1 MGKRGIQDI
10 LSETRDGVLCI
21 EKNTRE
27 RVEALM
33 ERYEKDKGN
42 RIKMGNEALRSAVT
56 SDLLPRHEQFEFAVK
71 KIDTDIGKLLGQ
83 LVALE
88 HNRIEDPEKIEKRQ
102 IPYVLICHF

>member
-1 MGKRGIQDI
+1 MSERGFGPRAAGEATIYYLVRRSEMGKRGIQDI

-56 SDLLPRHEQFEFAVK
+56 SDLLPRYE
-71 KIDTDIGKLLGQ
+71 
-83 LVALE
+83 
-88 HNRIEDPEKIEKRQ
+88 
-102 IPYVLICHF
+102 